1 MQTEVLI
8 IGGGLAG
15 CATAYY
21 LASAGIE
28 VMVVERDDLRQ
39 MAPYVSER
47 MVGGAYCATEGKA
60 NPLKVTPA
68 FARAALSHGAR
79 IATDMVVTG
88 LAPEA
93 GGYRAETDRGSIAA
107 RRVVNSAGA

>member
-1 MQTEVLI
+1 ATDAQMRDVERSVRLERAH
-8 IGGGLAG
+8 GL
-15 CATAYY
+15 
-21 LASAGIE
+21 S
-28 VMVVERDDLRQ
+28 VELLSRDDLRQ

-88 LAPEA
+88 LAPAA
-93 GGYRAETDRGSIAA
+93 GGYRPETDRGRITA
-107 RRVVNSAGA
+107 RRRVHGA